1 MPPGP
6 MPMRRGLVQYIPT
19 LAWVWLT
26 AVLQHTR
33 IIAAIIKGGFLPP
46 IMKATQSTCD
56 TVAQGAAP
64 PSDSE
69 LPGGD
74 PPVPDEASPLL
85 HRRDSREP
93 HPNTFGRWFFEFARP
108 SASAFIDKN
117 AGLLLVAASQFFFS
131 AMGISVKWLNS
142 LDEPVPTLQVCINST
157 RPIISLICHLHS

>member
-1 MPPGP
+1 MTEKVICGS
-6 MPMRRGLVQYIPT
+6 T
-19 LAWVWLT
+19 LLWALLT
-26 AVLQHTR
+26 AYSY
-33 IIAAIIKGGFLPP
+33 IIAAIIEGGFLPP
-46 IMKATQSTCD
+46 IMKATRSTCN

-69 LPGGD
+69 LSGGG

-93 HPNTFGRWFFEFARP
+93 HPNTLWRWFSESARP

-142 LDEPVPTLQVCINST
+142 LDESVPTLQVRISST
-157 RPIISLICHLHS
+157 RPII